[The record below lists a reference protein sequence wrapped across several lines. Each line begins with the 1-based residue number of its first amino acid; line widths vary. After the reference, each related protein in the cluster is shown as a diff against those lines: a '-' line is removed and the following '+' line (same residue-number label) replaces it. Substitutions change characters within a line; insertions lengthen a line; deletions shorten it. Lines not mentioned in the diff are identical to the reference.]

1 MHGNREPGVEGRN
14 PDMGHHGASDA
25 ITLEDECRDGASR
38 KTSHAKRQTRRD
50 GLSAAAVAP
59 EDAIELGGE
68 RGEIDARERLREVLR
83 SRKDVGDVGAH
94 DHLMKPVPAPSM
106 RVNRGH
112 LLPRTTVSSTTS
124 ARYALRLMTTVPPM
138 SRGQVRQGG
147 KEELR
152 ASVLKTYL
160 LRVRAEKGERAVRQL
175 LAQAG
180 IDPTAVDNERG
191 WVSSEAAKRALR
203 QVVQLLGNDA
213 LRHRGEWTTHP
224 EALGTLVRMLR
235 VAKQPVDAY
244 RYLAANAKEVTRVGT
259 WEIEELGGAN
269 EKVTAPI
276 HSVRMTYRPRDDAN
290 EDSADKLD
298 AEGEEL
304 LSASREGD
312 LAAFPVIWGLPEA
325 EVVREACISKGGE
338 ASVYLIKW
346 RATRARTGPAFA
358 ALAAFIACGA
368 LVGVVGGWGAGLIA
382 AFLAGAL
389 GGGAGLLWDRSQDD
403 KASRTFER
411 NRIAA
416 LERGLEL
423 RGELGATPG
432 ELTGTVLGGKFRIG
446 RKIGSGGIGVVYAA
460 EHTTLGHEVAVKVL
474 RGAAAKDGGEIA
486 RLRREAYIQV
496 HVEHPNVVRVLD
508 LDQMP
513 DGSIYVVMERLIG
526 RSLADKMAREGL
538 LAPGFAIP
546 VFIGVCRALAAAHKK
561 GVVHRDLKPGN
572 VFLCEDGNSKVL
584 DFGMSKLTTAE
595 SLTQTGYT
603 LGTPEY
609 MAPEQCIGANVEAR
623 TDLYALGVLMYE
635 ALTGELP
642 ISAQNRRD
650 LLDLHQRQVPTA
662 MRQKRA
668 DLPIPEMLD
677 AAVMKCLKKRMNER
691 PKSATE
697 LELMLSAIPLE
708 GLPVSYPPGTSRKA
722 PLQGAAKDV
731 KDKRDLVAKDAREA
745 REARETAAPP
755 RDKPSPPKPGA
766 PIDATTMPAFTS
778 APPHPNG
785 KPE

>member
-1 MHGNREPGVEGRN
+1 M
-14 PDMGHHGASDA
+14 
-25 ITLEDECRDGASR
+25 
-38 KTSHAKRQTRRD
+38 TSPQA
-50 GLSAAAVAP
+50 
-59 EDAIELGGE
+59 
-68 RGEIDARERLREVLR
+68 
-83 SRKDVGDVGAH
+83 
-94 DHLMKPVPAPSM
+94 
-106 RVNRGH
+106 
-112 LLPRTTVSSTTS
+112 
-124 ARYALRLMTTVPPM
+124 M
-138 SRGQVRQGG
+138 SRGTVRQGG

-180 IDPTAVDNERG
+180 IDPGVVDNERG
-191 WVSSEAAKRALR
+191 WVSAEAAKRALR
-203 QVVQLLGNDA
+203 QIAQLLGQDA

-235 VAKQPVDAY
+235 VAKEPVDAY
-244 RYLAANAKEVTRVGT
+244 RYLAANAKEVTRIGT
-259 WEIEELGGAN
+259 WDIEELASGKGPVGG
-269 EKVTAPI
+269 
-276 HSVRMTYRPRDDAN
+276 VRMSYRPRDDAGDDAP
-290 EDSADKLD
+290 EKQD

-304 LSASREGD
+304 LSAAREGD
-312 LAAFPVIWGLPEA
+312 LASFPLIWGLPEA
-325 EVVREACISKGGE
+325 EVVREACMSKGAE
-338 ASVYLIKW
+338 ASVYLVRW
-346 RATRARTGPAFA
+346 RPTRPRTGPVVGAVGA
-358 ALAAFIACGA
+358 AVTCGTV
-368 LVGVVGGWGAGLIA
+368 VGVAGGP
-382 AFLAGAL
+382 LAGVLSAVFAGGL
-389 GGGAGLLWDRSQDD
+389 GGGAGFLWDRAQEER
-403 KASRTFER
+403 ASRAFER

-460 EHTTLGHEVAVKVL
+460 EHTSLGHEVAVKVL

-526 RSLADKMAREGL
+526 RSLADKMAREGVM
-538 LAPGFAIP
+538 APGFAIP

-572 VFLCEDGNSKVL
+572 VFLCDDGNSKVL
-584 DFGMSKLTTAE
+584 DFGMSKLTAAE

-609 MAPEQCIGANVEAR
+609 MAPEQCIGANVEPR

-642 ISAQNRRD
+642 ITAANRRD
-650 LLDLHQRQVPTA
+650 LLDLHQRQVPTP
-662 MRQKRA
+662 MRQRRP
-668 DLPIPEMLD
+668 DLPIPEELD
-677 AAVMKCLKKRMNER
+677 AAVMKCLKKRMTER

-697 LELMLSAIPLE
+697 LEQMLMAIPTE
-708 GLPVSYPPGTSRKA
+708 GLPLAYPPGTSRKG
-722 PLQGAAKDV
+722 PGGSKG
-731 KDKRDLVAKDAREA
+731 RDRKES
-745 REARETAAPP
+745 APP
-755 RDKPSPPKPGA
+755 PPMAKNDREDVTTAPPPVVGAGASP
-766 PIDATTMPAFTS
+766 DMNTMPAFTS
-778 APPHPNG
+778 APPEEI
-785 KPE
+785 KPKVP